1 MEMDFLGLSSKE
13 PLAMVKQEIDNDG
26 AQDSGYT
33 KSSGVPWSS
42 NKASALPHM
51 IPFKISAEDKSS
63 KLGSDPVVAT
73 SDQRRAAE
81 IQKTFNHDRQVQ
93 NQGIS
98 VSLGNLSLKNPFALP
113 GQMAGSILKQ
123 PLGGVP
129 VSSAPNSFFPPFGS
143 IVGIT
148 EPWNSMKPTGGS
160 PNQLTIFYGGTVN
173 VYNDITP
180 EKAQAIMFLAG
191 AGAAISNIAHPKAQA
206 HGMGAKMTTA
216 SEAAPIN
223 QPVSALPC
231 PALSS
236 PLSVSSHTGAQSAS
250 GSSCTDE
257 LKGAKTNG
265 VPTTPISKIE
275 PQRKVNP
282 VGPVTASAMM
292 PSAVPQARKASLA
305 RFLEKRKE
313 RVMSSAP
320 YNLSKKYPECAAT
333 ESNGANFSS
342 PITGNSANVAS

>member
-13 PLAMVKQEIDNDG
+13 PLAVVKQEIDNDG

-42 NKASALPHM
+42 NKASALPHL
-51 IPFKISAEDKSS
+51 IPFKISADDKTS
-63 KLGSDPVVAT
+63 KLGSDPVGAT

-81 IQKTFNHDRQVQ
+81 IQ
-93 NQGIS
+93 
-98 VSLGNLSLKNPFALP
+98 
-113 GQMAGSILKQ
+113 MAGPILKQ

-129 VSSAPNSFFPPFGS
+129 VSTASNSFFPPFGS
-143 IVGIT
+143 VVGIT

-191 AGAAISNIAHPKAQA
+191 AGAAISNISHSKAQA
-206 HGMGAKMTTA
+206 HAMGAKMAAA
-216 SEAAPIN
+216 SDAAPMN

-236 PLSVSSHTGAQSAS
+236 PLSVSSHTGTQSAS

-257 LKGAKTNG
+257 LRGGKTNG
-265 VPTTPISKIE
+265 VPTTPISKVE
-275 PQRKVNP
+275 PQRIANP
-282 VGPVTASAMM
+282 GVSVTASAMM

-342 PITGNSANVAS
+342 PITGSSANVAS

>member
-13 PLAMVKQEIDNDG
+13 PLAVVKQEIDNDG
-26 AQDSGYT
+26 AQDSGYP

-42 NKASALPHM
+42 NKASALPHLK
-51 IPFKISAEDKSS
+51 PFKISADDKTS
-63 KLGSDPVVAT
+63 KLGSLPVGAT

-81 IQKTFNHDRQVQ
+81 I
-93 NQGIS
+93 
-98 VSLGNLSLKNPFALP
+98 
-113 GQMAGSILKQ
+113 QMAGSILKQ

-129 VSSAPNSFFPPFGS
+129 VSTASNSFFPPFGS
-143 IVGIT
+143 VVGIT
-148 EPWNSMKPTGGS
+148 EPCMKPTGGS

-191 AGAAISNIAHPKAQA
+191 AGAAISNLTHSKAQA
-206 HGMGAKMTTA
+206 HAMGAKMAAA
-216 SEAAPIN
+216 SDAAPMN

-236 PLSVSSHTGAQSAS
+236 PLSVSSHSGTQSAS

-257 LKGAKTNG
+257 LRGGKTNG
-265 VPTTPISKIE
+265 GPTTPISKVE
-275 PQRKVNP
+275 PQRIVNP
-282 VGPVTASAMM
+282 VVSVTASAMM

-342 PITGNSANVAS
+342 PITGSSANVAS

>member
-13 PLAMVKQEIDNDG
+13 PLAVVKQEIDNDG
-26 AQDSGYT
+26 AQDSD
-33 KSSGVPWSS
+33 
-42 NKASALPHM
+42 
-51 IPFKISAEDKSS
+51 DKTS
-63 KLGSDPVVAT
+63 KLGSDPVGAT

-81 IQKTFNHDRQVQ
+81 IQ
-93 NQGIS
+93 
-98 VSLGNLSLKNPFALP
+98 
-113 GQMAGSILKQ
+113 MAGPILKQ

-129 VSSAPNSFFPPFGS
+129 VSTASNSFFPPFGS
-143 IVGIT
+143 VVGIT

-180 EKAQAIMFLAG
+180 EKAIMFLAG
-191 AGAAISNIAHPKAQA
+191 AGAAISNISHSKAQA
-206 HGMGAKMTTA
+206 HAMGAKMAAA
-216 SEAAPIN
+216 SDAGPMN

-236 PLSVSSHTGAQSAS
+236 PLSVSSHTGTQSAS

-257 LKGAKTNG
+257 LRGGKTNG
-265 VPTTPISKIE
+265 VPTTPISKVE
-275 PQRKVNP
+275 PQRIANP
-282 VGPVTASAMM
+282 GVSVTASAMM

-342 PITGNSANVAS
+342 PITGSSANVAS